1 MTNRTYCGPV
11 LGTRPNETHRSAR
24 RPGPGT
30 RCRLPGPARSRHRWL
45 PLVTRQHASLSAW
58 PAARTATAENLQEDR
73 WTYRFNQ
80 FDIARALDNQ
90 MFWVA
95 ANQSG
100 IFGSLKYVG
109 DSKVV
114 DPGGVFHLR
123 DRRPRQGHR
132 TRRSRHC
139 ELEGTTGSCLRTPT
153 SRLRSSA
160 AGRPDCRSAGTS
172 AAKASNTS
180 SSKPKTPVHVW
191 TDTRWDNFT
200 LVTPNWH
207 CRLPGYSYA
216 GSDPDGFKKRDE
228 VVEWLNGWLDTFGPP
243 ACPHPGHQAAP
254 RHRWRIRID
263 TRLRW
268 SRRGDHR
275 R

>member
-1 MTNRTYCGPV
+1 
-11 LGTRPNETHRSAR
+11 
-24 RPGPGT
+24 
-30 RCRLPGPARSRHRWL
+30 
-45 PLVTRQHASLSAW
+45 
-58 PAARTATAENLQEDR
+58 
-73 WTYRFNQ
+73 
-80 FDIARALDNQ
+80 

-95 ANQSG
+95 ANQFG

-228 VVEWLNGWLDTFGPP
+228 VVEWLNGWLDTFGPLR
-243 ACPHPGHQAAP
+243 AHTRVTRLRHAIDGGFELTLVSDGHDEVITDVVIATGQSGAQVAEDRDLAGRLYEYRDQGISGRTSRPREDQPLRHRPRRSP
-254 RHRWRIRID
+254 RHRSARVRAPG
-263 TRLRW
+263 R
-268 SRRGDHR
+268 
-275 R
+275 